1 MLKRYGKCAFRF
13 WRFLSDRHKIS
24 MQSKNHFGVIDL
36 ATCVPIFRLMSIFKK
51 KLLLVMKTELKAK
64 RISNDGMS
72 NFLIFNTFIRF
83 EVICLMVLHE
93 NGLIV

>member
-1 MLKRYGKCAFRF
+1 MNLTRE
-13 WRFLSDRHKIS
+13 
-24 MQSKNHFGVIDL
+24 
-36 ATCVPIFRLMSIFKK
+36 K

-64 RISNDGMS
+64 RISNDGMP

-93 NGLIV
+93 NGVNCLRPNRYIYA

>member
-1 MLKRYGKCAFRF
+1 MNLTRE
-13 WRFLSDRHKIS
+13 
-24 MQSKNHFGVIDL
+24 
-36 ATCVPIFRLMSIFKK
+36 K

-72 NFLIFNTFIRF
+72 NLLIFNTFIRF

>member
-1 MLKRYGKCAFRF
+1 
-13 WRFLSDRHKIS
+13 
-24 MQSKNHFGVIDL
+24 
-36 ATCVPIFRLMSIFKK
+36 
-51 KLLLVMKTELKAK
+51 MKTELKAK

-93 NGLIV
+93 NGLIVWDLIYIRIVMFVSLQIPFSTFFAAVYNVGKQKKL

>member
-1 MLKRYGKCAFRF
+1 
-13 WRFLSDRHKIS
+13 
-24 MQSKNHFGVIDL
+24 
-36 ATCVPIFRLMSIFKK
+36 
-51 KLLLVMKTELKAK
+51 MKTELKAK

-93 NGLIV
+93 NGLIVWDLIDIYIRIVMFVSLQIPFSTFFAAVFNVGKQKKL

>member
-1 MLKRYGKCAFRF
+1 MNLTRE
-13 WRFLSDRHKIS
+13 
-24 MQSKNHFGVIDL
+24 
-36 ATCVPIFRLMSIFKK
+36 K

-93 NGLIV
+93 NGLIVWNLIDIYTYSYVCFPANTIFNFFAAVYNVGKQKKL